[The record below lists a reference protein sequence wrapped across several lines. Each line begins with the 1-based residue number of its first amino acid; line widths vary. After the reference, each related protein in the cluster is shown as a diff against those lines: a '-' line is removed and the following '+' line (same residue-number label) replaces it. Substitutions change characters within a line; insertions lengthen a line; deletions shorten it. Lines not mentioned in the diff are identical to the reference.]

1 VTPAARFTEILR
13 EPGMARL
20 LLPALVARVPD
31 SIAATGLVILGRS
44 ATGSYEGGGVAAAA
58 FGIGTA
64 VSAPLAGRAVDRLG
78 QRWVLRC
85 LAACFAATLT
95 VLAVSATWLGV
106 AGLAVLAGVAGL
118 TRPPIEAGLR
128 ALWPRLVPAGRLDA
142 AYTLD
147 STLQELIWIGG
158 PLLLAALLL
167 VGSPRV
173 PLLACAVLSL
183 AGTIGYTASRR
194 VAGQPQP
201 PGQAGASPLR
211 SARLAVLL
219 AASAGYGL
227 AAGMLNVSL
236 VAFAGRHGGVA
247 WTGALVAIWGAGSL
261 AGGLIYGSRTW
272 RAPVERRALGCLALF
287 SGVLMVLA
295 VTPNL
300 AVLALLMIPLGLPLS
315 PWLGSLSAAVQR
327 AVPRDTATEAFTVN
341 FAVVTLGIAAGN
353 ALGGIISQHAGPGA
367 AFLVAGAAGLAG
379 VLAGV
384 LGRGRLAGAPD
395 IHAGFTRSP
404 GPGLPG

>member
-1 VTPAARFTEILR
+1 
-13 EPGMARL
+13 
-20 LLPALVARVPD
+20 
-31 SIAATGLVILGRS
+31 
-44 ATGSYEGGGVAAAA
+44 
-58 FGIGTA
+58 
-64 VSAPLAGRAVDRLG
+64 
-78 QRWVLRC
+78 
-85 LAACFAATLT
+85 
-95 VLAVSATWLGV
+95 V

-167 VGSPRV
+167 AGSPRV

-183 AGTIGYTASRR
+183 AGTVAYTASRR

-201 PGQAGASPLR
+201 VQAGASPLR

-247 WTGALVAIWGAGSL
+247 WVGALVAIWGIGSL

-287 SGVLMVLA
+287 SGTLMILA
-295 VTPNL
+295 AAPNL

-315 PWLGSLSAAVQR
+315 PWLGSLSATVQR
-327 AVPRDTATEAFTVN
+327 AVPGDTAAEAFTWN
-341 FAVVTLGIAAGN
+341 FAVVTIGMAAGN
-353 ALGGIISQHAGPGA
+353 AVGGIISQHAGPGA

-379 VLAGV
+379 VLVGV
-384 LGRGRLAGAPD
+384 LGRGRFAGAPAPD
-395 IHAGFTRSP
+395 IQTGFTRSS
-404 GPGLPG
+404 GHGLPG